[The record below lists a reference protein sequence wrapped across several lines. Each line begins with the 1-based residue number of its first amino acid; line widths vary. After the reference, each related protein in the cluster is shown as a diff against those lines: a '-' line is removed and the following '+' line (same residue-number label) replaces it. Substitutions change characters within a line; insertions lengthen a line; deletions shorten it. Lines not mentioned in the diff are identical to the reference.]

1 MFSWRQAGV
10 YLQCPQA
17 ATCSLAPGPD
27 LPTAGGVAVALIA
40 GNSSRAYPSQP
51 CPTQST
57 WAFGHEKWSSHL
69 FHQINYKKRAR
80 VSGIVKRTTTTKTV
94 SKFGLVFLPCP
105 TQWITTYFNGKSTAH
120 PLSPKKQG
128 EGIICP
134 SMAQAGWKVQRK
146 RKDWLPGWRR
156 NSVNHLLNH
165 GMQDKCWELQYKS
178 YYSEW
183 GLRVLQLIGKIPFPW
198 IPLVPQQWVLIFQFW
213 VVYCCRGVQNCS
225 KRVQNWAKMGKHKKT
240 QSGRPRCFSNQ
251 CSDASPPRLWNCH
264 PRRVVINGCF

>member
-57 WAFGHEKWSSHL
+57 WAFAREKWSSHL

-128 EGIICP
+128 EGTICP
-134 SMAQAGWKVQRK
+134 SMEQAGWKSSKKKERLAAWLASQLSESSFESWNARQMLRAAIQELLPWMRTSGLAVNWQNSFSLNSFGPSTVGADFPILSCVLLQRCTK
-146 RKDWLPGWRR
+146 LFQNSAKLSKNGKAQKDT
-156 NSVNHLLNH
+156 
-165 GMQDKCWELQYKS
+165 
-178 YYSEW
+178 EW
-183 GLRVLQLIGKIPFPW
+183 QTER
-198 IPLVPQQWVLIFQFW
+198 
-213 VVYCCRGVQNCS
+213 S
-225 KRVQNWAKMGKHKKT
+225 
-240 QSGRPRCFSNQ
+240 
-251 CSDASPPRLWNCH
+251 
-264 PRRVVINGCF
+264 